1 MKKFT
6 VAALGL
12 LTAFSALAAEQ
23 PKFVASGNAKA
34 EEIAP
39 GVCRL
44 AIQPGKGWPQIRFAV
59 PPATNWQ
66 GGTVSFTVRQV
77 EPADKKFPGGLTVGA
92 NRPAGALKAGYITA
106 SLKAGEK
113 VKFQFDC
120 LGDKAPAEIYVA
132 AKNPTAP
139 TVLEITAPVFA
150 GRAPA
155 QAKKKA
161 RLAPIPPVMFKGK
174 PFFPLGAYDTF
185 KIGEAGKFGSMD
197 PGFQEAGGNFTDFG
211 LLYLPPEHTNDIY
224 KKVYHTH
231 GQGAIFAA
239 LDQIKDDPAWRDVAL
254 LVGLGT
260 NLMLDES
267 EADKVGMNHMLKP
280 ATGEKLELRKKVLAA
295 AAAKLAA
302 YPNVIGYTM
311 DEPENCVWK
320 YYEANHKE
328 EWKKNQDKGLSAR
341 MLEWLGWTREVIK
354 KHHPSAQMMPIVA
367 WTPNYPTTASLYDVL
382 IANAYPWKLE
392 GKKEFEADLYNV
404 SYDAACQVAAVR
416 AAGGGRSAIFM
427 PPMYDLRK
435 GHIGYTLNEQLYV
448 LFAPL
453 TRGVMGIHG
462 WRLQR
467 CSDGYRKFVIYPAM
481 KEVHKLKEY
490 FLGEWLDELVT
501 SDRDTAS
508 VDYLKKF
515 RTRVREVEGE
525 EDGVLE
531 RVKDAVPDVTY
542 CLRKHP
548 DGSYLLLAVNNQR
561 APLSATFT
569 LDLPKAPRF
578 MIDNI
583 NKSDK
588 VWFKGNQATVK
599 FAPFGV
605 HAYIFRP

>member
-1 MKKFT
+1 MKKISVFT
-6 VAALGL
+6 IL
-12 LTAFSALAAEQ
+12 ALAASVFAAA
-23 PKFVASGNAKA
+23 PNFTTSGGAKA
-34 EEIAP
+34 AETAP
-39 GVCRL
+39 GIYRVEFP
-44 AIQPGKGWPQIRFAV
+44 AGKGWPQIRFAV
-59 PPATNWQ
+59 PPMQWQ
-66 GGTVSFTVRQV
+66 GGTVTLSIKQI
-77 EPADKKFPGGLTVGA
+77 EPAKAFPGGLTVGTA
-92 NRPAGALKAGYITA
+92 RPGEALKAGYVTT

-113 VKFQFDC
+113 VKFRFEC
-120 LGDKAPAEIYVA
+120 LGDKTPAELHVA

-139 TVLEITAPVFA
+139 AVLEITMPVFTA
-150 GRAPA
+150 KAA
-155 QAKKKA
+155 AAKAAKK
-161 RLAPIPPVMFKGK
+161 RLAPVPPVMFKGK

-197 PGFQEAGGNFTDFG
+197 PGFLEAGGNFTDFG
-211 LLYLPPEHTNDIY
+211 LLYLPPESTTPIY
-224 KKVYHTH
+224 RKVYQSH
-231 GQGAIFAA
+231 GQVAIFAA
-239 LDQIKDDPAWRDVAL
+239 LDRIKDDPAWRDVAL
-254 LVGLGT
+254 LVGLGA

-267 EADKVGMNHMLKP
+267 DAAKVGMNNMLKP
-280 ATGEKLELRKKVLAA
+280 ATGEKLELRKKVLAE
-295 AAAKLAA
+295 AAAKLAT

-311 DEPENCVWK
+311 DEPENCIWK
-320 YYEANHKE
+320 YYEANYKE
-328 EWKKNQDKGLSAR
+328 DWKKNQDRGLAAR

-354 KHHPSAQMMPIVA
+354 KNHPSALMMPIIA
-367 WTPNYPTTASLYDVL
+367 WEPNYPTTASLYDVL

-392 GKKEFEADLYNV
+392 GKKEFDANLYQVN
-404 SYDAACQVAAVR
+404 YDAACQVAAVR

-427 PPMYDLRK
+427 PPMYDIRQ

-453 TRGVMGIHG
+453 TRGAMGIHG

-467 CSDGYRKFVIYPAM
+467 CSDAYRKFVIYPAM

-490 FLGEWLDELVT
+490 FLGEWHDELVT

-508 VDYLKKF
+508 VDYLQKF
-515 RTRVREVEGE
+515 KTRVREVAGE

-531 RVKDAVPDVTY
+531 SVKDAVPDVTY

-569 LDLPKAPRF
+569 LNLPQLPRF

-588 VWFKGNQATVK
+588 VWLKGNQAQVK